1 MLIVKDTDKG
11 DPALT
16 KWCLG
21 FDSRLVVGPPRVSV
35 TMCSQSSGT
44 SKAGC
49 VICQVCGT
57 LHIKDAVPLFE
68 MSRVVIQVAV
78 FP

>member
-1 MLIVKDTDKG
+1 MLIVKDTNKG

-16 KWCLG
+16 KW
-21 FDSRLVVGPPRVSV
+21 FDYRLVVGSPRVSV
-35 TMCSQSSGT
+35 TLCSQSSGT

-49 VICQVCGT
+49 VICPVCGT